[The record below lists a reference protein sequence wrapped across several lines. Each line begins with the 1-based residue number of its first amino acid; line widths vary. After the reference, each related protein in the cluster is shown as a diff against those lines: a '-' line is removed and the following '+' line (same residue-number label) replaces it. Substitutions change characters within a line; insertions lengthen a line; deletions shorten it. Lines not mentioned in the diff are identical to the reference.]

1 MAQSHERIFRCIIRL
16 FGSFPIKTYSNRIPR
31 DVDDLFTYEDVS
43 ERVHIIRRLHEN
55 YLDHDLHCNPD
66 RDPEDVGL
74 PVYTG
79 HSLS

>member
-43 ERVHIIRRLHEN
+43 ERVHIIRRLHGAKIIWITI
-55 YLDHDLHCNPD
+55 CIAI
-66 RDPEDVGL
+66 RIAIQKM
-74 PVYTG
+74 
-79 HSLS
+79 